1 MNKAALVEVIQGVTN
16 GTKSGAEDI
25 MEAVLEAIIKSLK
38 KGDEVSIAGL
48 GAFSVKQ
55 RKARMARNP
64 KTGAAVSVPAT
75 RVVKFRVAKA
85 LKDIVAAK

>member
-1 MNKAALVEVIQGVTN
+1 
-16 GTKSGAEDI
+16 
-25 MEAVLEAIIKSLK
+25 MEAVLDSIMKTLK
-38 KGDEVSIAGL
+38 KGDEVTVAGL
-48 GAFSVKQ
+48 GAFSVKN

-85 LKDIVAAK
+85 LKDIVASK